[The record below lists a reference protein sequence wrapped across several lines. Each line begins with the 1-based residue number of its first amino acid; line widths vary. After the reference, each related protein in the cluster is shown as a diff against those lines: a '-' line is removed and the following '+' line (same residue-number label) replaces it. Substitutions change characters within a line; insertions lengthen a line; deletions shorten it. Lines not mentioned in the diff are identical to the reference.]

1 MVEQEFWE
9 NQGFKYP
16 EEYLVK
22 DSEEEKKREEFMVQQ
37 VWSVFLKLEEQAERK
52 RKEFEE
58 VERSRLMA
66 TRTKVEMERDRY

>member
-1 MVEQEFWE
+1 M
-9 NQGFKYP
+9 
-16 EEYLVK
+16 
-22 DSEEEKKREEFMVQQ
+22 KRPRDKPTDLETI
-37 VWSVFLKLEEQAERK
+37 EEQAERK